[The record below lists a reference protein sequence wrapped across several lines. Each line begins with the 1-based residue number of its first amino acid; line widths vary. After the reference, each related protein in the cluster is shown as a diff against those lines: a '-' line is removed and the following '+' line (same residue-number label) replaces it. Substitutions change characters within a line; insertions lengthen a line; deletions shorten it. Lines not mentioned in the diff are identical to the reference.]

1 MGVNGFC
8 MVKREDDR
16 FGYAGRGRLFLSG
29 PAGRTMVKTVPL

>member
-16 FGYAGRGRLFLSG
+16 FGYAGRGRLFFCQVL
-29 PAGRTMVKTVPL
+29 PAGLW